1 MAKTREQKKEII
13 KNLLDKI
20 NQAKTIIFT
29 DYQGLKVAEMTD
41 LRKKLKKEK
50 ADFQAVKNSLVKLAF
65 LKSKN
70 KEIKSKIFDLKGG
83 KAVVFGYE
91 DEVAPAKIIY
101 LFSRKYKA
109 LKILGGILDGKEL
122 AKTEIVSLALLP
134 SRQEILAKAV
144 GSIGAPISGF
154 VNVLAGNLRSLIYV
168 LQAITKKR

>member
-1 MAKTREQKKEII
+1 MTKTREQKKEII
-13 KNLLDKI
+13 KNLSDKI

-29 DYQGLKVAEMTD
+29 NYQGLKVGEMTD

-50 ADFQAVKNSLVKLAF
+50 ADFQAVKNSLVKLSF
-65 LKSKN
+65 SKSKN

-91 DEVAPAKIIY
+91 DEMTPAKILY
-101 LFSRKYKA
+101 LFSRQHKA

-134 SRQEILAKAV
+134 SRQEILAKVA

-154 VNVLAGNLRSLIYV
+154 VNALTGNLRNLIYI
-168 LQAITKKR
+168 LQAINKK